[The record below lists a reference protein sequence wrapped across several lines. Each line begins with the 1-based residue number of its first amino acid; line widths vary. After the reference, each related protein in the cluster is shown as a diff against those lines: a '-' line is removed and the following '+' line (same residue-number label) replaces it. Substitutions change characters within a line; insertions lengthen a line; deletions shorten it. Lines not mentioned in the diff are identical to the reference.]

1 MINLQILFSARLL
14 LFWDLKIT
22 HSYGVYYMIE

>member
-1 MINLQILFSARLL
+1 MINLQIFFGARLL
-14 LFWDLKIT
+14 LFEISKIT